1 MVAQIRTR
9 TGRAAPGVIVDTAL
23 ELFCRDGVAAVSLA
37 AVADAVG
44 VSKAAL
50 YHHFKTKDAIVLAA
64 LQPLLT
70 RIETLVAQELPAAV
84 LADALVDAAVE
95 HRGLLILCQPLSAH
109 DVGPE
114 VLAVLQTAPE
124 RIVAVLAP
132 DGSDEARTRAR
143 AVLASI
149 AAVVGDATTSAA
161 SISELRRL
169 ARLLV
174 SEGIEN

>member
-1 MVAQIRTR
+1 M
-9 TGRAAPGVIVDTAL
+9 
-23 ELFCRDGVAAVSLA
+23 
-37 AVADAVG
+37 
-44 VSKAAL
+44 
-50 YHHFKTKDAIVLAA
+50 
-64 LQPLLT
+64 
-70 RIETLVAQELPAAV
+70 
-84 LADALVDAAVE
+84 
-95 HRGLLILCQPLSAH
+95 
-109 DVGPE
+109 GPE

-124 RIVAVLAP
+124 RIVAVLTP

-149 AAVVGDATTSAA
+149 AAVVGHATTSAA